1 MSSSVQAAR
10 AFADLFTAVFQAFH
24 RRGPKR
30 SLLTPQ
36 GWAVLHHLA
45 MSGPLTVTEAA
56 RHMGRAQS
64 VMSKM
69 IDHLQGKG
77 LLARMRDARDGR
89 RVLVWLTDAGRAQL
103 AGEREVLSVER
114 LSQAFTLVPAQE
126 RAHLLRSLQA
136 LVQSA
141 TPFSPS
147 PRKPT
152 RRAP

>member
-1 MSSSVQAAR
+1 MSSPVQAAR
-10 AFADLFTAVFQAFH
+10 SFADLFTTVFQMFH

-36 GWAVLHHLA
+36 GWAVLQHLA

-64 VMSKM
+64 VMSEM

-77 LLARMRDARDGR
+77 LLSRMRDSRDGR

-103 AGEREVLSVER
+103 ADEREVLSVEH
-114 LSQAFTLVPAQE
+114 LAQAFARVPAQE
-126 RAHLLRSLQA
+126 RAHLLGALQT
-136 LVQSA
+136 LVQA
-141 TPFSPS
+141 DAPS
-147 PRKPT
+147 TVTKQPRRKP
-152 RRAP
+152 